1 MAEYVSMK
9 SIVPTTGLEMFIMV
23 IAERISSLM

>member
-9 SIVPTTGLEMFIMV
+9 SIVPITGLEMFIMV